1 MREFF
6 YPKLAINGIKKNKRL
21 YFPYI
26 LTGSVMIMMY
36 YILAYL
42 AKSPILIQMKGGSIL
57 STILPLGS
65 AVIAIFSAIFLFY
78 TNSFLIRQRNREF
91 GLYNILGMD
100 KRNISCIM
108 FWENMVVAAIVILCG
123 LTLGIA
129 LSKLAEVCLLNI
141 LGLEVNYELKIG
153 VEALK
158 DTAGMFGVIY
168 VLLLAN
174 SLIKVCIS
182 KPLELLHSNKVGER
196 PPRANW
202 ILAVVGVALLGVA
215 YYIAVSVDE
224 PLTAFLWFFGAVIMV
239 ILATYLLF
247 ITGSVAFCCILQK
260 NKGYYYKPNH
270 FVSVSSMVYRM
281 KRNGAGLAS
290 ICILSTMV
298 LVMISST
305 ASLYIGAED
314 SMHTRY
320 PYDIQMRIDI
330 YDLKDF
336 QEEIFRDFR
345 SIAEESCE
353 NPTNVIEYRTAE
365 IAGLFVA
372 DDLVAD
378 VRELENFNIN
388 TYDDVGIVQI
398 IPLEDYNRMM
408 GTSETLET
416 GECFIYGTRMD
427 YEEETIS
434 FGGETTLKVER
445 ILDDFFV
452 DGNISMQMVPTISV
466 VTNDFDFVVEPML
479 KLTDS
484 SGNQMMQLHWNYG
497 LDMEAEDKTKIAVAD
512 AIDFK
517 LREFSLT
524 AAENHGLQNWGRSVE
539 CRAKHS
545 TEFYTVYGSLFFL
558 GIMLSIVFVFAAVL
572 IIYYKQISEGYED
585 QARFEI
591 MQKVGMTKGDIRR
604 SINSQIL
611 TVFFLPLIFAGLHL
625 SFAFPMVWKLLQLFN
640 LQNLPLL
647 IIVTLVCFL
656 IFGLF
661 YGLVYKLTAGV
672 YYTIVSG
679 AKEKLAASGGHTFL

>member
-1 MREFF
+1 MRGFF

-26 LTGSVMIMMY
+26 FMGSVMIMMF
-36 YILAYL
+36 YILEFL
-42 AKSPILIQMKGGSIL
+42 EESPILTQMKGGGTL
-57 STILPLGS
+57 SMILPLGS
-65 AVIAIFSAIFLFY
+65 FVIGIFSAIFLFY
-78 TNSFLIRQRNREF
+78 TNSFLIRQRNQEF
-91 GLYNILGMD
+91 GLYNILGMG
-100 KRNISCIM
+100 KRNISYIM
-108 FWENMVVAAIVILCG
+108 FWENMVVTAIVIVCG
-123 LTLGIA
+123 LVLGIA
-129 LSKLAEVCLLNI
+129 LSKLAEACLLNI
-141 LGLEVNYELKIG
+141 LNLDVNYQLRIG

-158 DTAGMFGVIY
+158 SSILMFGVIY
-168 VLLLAN
+168 LLLLLN
-174 SLIKVCIS
+174 SLIKVRIS
-182 KPLELLHSNKVGER
+182 KPLELLHSNKVGEK

-202 ILAVVGVALLGVA
+202 ILAVIGIVLLGVA
-215 YYIAVSVDE
+215 YYIAVSVEE

-247 ITGSVAFCCILQK
+247 ITGSVAFCRILQK

-314 SMHTRY
+314 SLNTRF

-330 YDLKDF
+330 YELEDF
-336 QEEIFRDFR
+336 QEDIFQDFR

-353 NPTNVIEYRTAE
+353 NPTNIIEYRTAE
-365 IAGLFVA
+365 IAGLFIA
-372 DDLVAD
+372 NNLVAD
-378 VRELENFNIN
+378 VRQLENFNIN

-408 GTSETLET
+408 GTSETLEP

-434 FGGETTLKVER
+434 FGGENTLKVER

-452 DGNISMQMVPTISV
+452 DGNISMQIVPTISV

-479 KLTDS
+479 RLLDS
-484 SGNQMMQLHWNYG
+484 YGNQMMQLHWNYG
-497 LDMEAEDKTKIAVAD
+497 FDMDAEDEAKIAVAE
-512 AIDFK
+512 AIDSK
-517 LREFSLT
+517 LREYSI
-524 AAENHGLQNWGRSVE
+524 AAIENHGLQNWSRSVE

-545 TEFYTVYGSLFFL
+545 TDFYTMYGSLFFL

-591 MQKVGMTKGDIRR
+591 MQKVGMTQRDIRR

-611 TVFFLPLIFAGLHL
+611 TVFFLPLVFAGLHL
-625 SFAFPMVWKLLQLFN
+625 SFAFPMLWKLLQLFN
-640 LQNLPLL
+640 LRNLTLL

-661 YGLVYKLTAGV
+661 YALVYKLTAGA
-672 YYTIVSG
+672 YYNIVSG
-679 AKEKLAASGGHTFL
+679 AKES

>member
-1 MREFF
+1 MRGFF

-26 LTGSVMIMMY
+26 LTGSVMIMMF
-36 YILAYL
+36 YILEFL
-42 AKSPILIQMKGGSIL
+42 KVSPMLTQMKGGGTL
-57 STILPLGS
+57 TMILPLGS

-78 TNSFLIRQRNREF
+78 TNSFLIRQRNQEF
-91 GLYNILGMD
+91 GLYNILGMG
-100 KRNISCIM
+100 KRNISYIM
-108 FWENMVVAAIVILCG
+108 FWENMVVTAVVIVFGLILG
-123 LTLGIA
+123 VA

-141 LGLEVNYELKIG
+141 LGLDVTYQLRLG
-153 VEALK
+153 AAALK
-158 DTAGMFGVIY
+158 SSILIFGAIY
-168 VLLLAN
+168 LLLLLN
-174 SLIKVCIS
+174 SLLRVRFS
-182 KPLELLHSNKVGER
+182 RPLELLHSNRVGEK
-196 PPRANW
+196 PPKANW
-202 ILAVVGVALLGVA
+202 FLAVIGVALLGAA
-215 YYIAVSVDE
+215 YYMAVSVEE

-247 ITGSVAFCCILQK
+247 ITGSVAFCRILQK
-260 NKGYYYKPNH
+260 NKDYYYKSNH

-314 SMHTRY
+314 SLRTRY
-320 PYDIQMRIDI
+320 PKDIQMRIGL
-330 YDLKDF
+330 YELKDW
-336 QEEIFRDFR
+336 QEDTFHKFR

-353 NPTNVIEYRTAE
+353 KQLDVKEYRTAE
-365 IAGLFVA
+365 VAGLFLQ
-372 DDLVAD
+372 DDLVTD
-378 VRELENFNIN
+378 VRQFTNFNMN
-388 TYDDVGIVQI
+388 TYDDVCIVQI

-408 GTSETLET
+408 GTAETLEP
-416 GECFIYGTRMD
+416 GECFIYCTRMD
-427 YEEETIS
+427 YREETIS
-434 FGGETTLKVER
+434 FGGENRLKVER

-452 DGNISMQMVPTISV
+452 DGNVSMQIIPTICV
-466 VTNDFDFVVEPML
+466 VTNDFDLIVEPML
-479 KLTDS
+479 KLADF
-484 SGNQMMQLHWNYG
+484 SGNQMMNLYWNYG
-497 LDMEAEDKTKIAVAD
+497 FDMDAEYEEKLAVAD
-512 AIDFK
+512 NMESM
-517 LREFSLT
+517 LRELSIWE
-524 AAENHGLQNWGRSVE
+524 AENDGLQNWSKSLE
-539 CRAKHS
+539 CRARES
-545 TEFYTVYGSLFFL
+545 VDFYVTYGGLFFL

-647 IIVTLVCFL
+647 IVVTLVCFL

-661 YGLVYKLTAGV
+661 YGLVYKLTAGA

-679 AKEKLAASGGHTFL
+679 AKGNEIRGN